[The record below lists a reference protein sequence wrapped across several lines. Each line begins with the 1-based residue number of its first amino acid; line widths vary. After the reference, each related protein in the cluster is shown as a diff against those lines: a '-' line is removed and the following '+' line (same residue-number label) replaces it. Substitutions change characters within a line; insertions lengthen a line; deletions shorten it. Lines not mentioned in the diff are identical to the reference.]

1 MKLTGVNL
9 SFLNL
14 STPFKSFTVPKY
26 TKLVIP
32 EPTAESSSNPELY
45 VSLIFD
51 FSVISWRGSLQKS
64 SSCMSAPFVFIIT
77 NFIYSKRKAAAIL
90 SFVSLF
96 NALKSGL
103 IACKKE

>member
-64 SSCMSAPFVFIIT
+64 SLQ
-77 NFIYSKRKAAAIL
+77 IL
-90 SFVSLF
+90 YIQNEKQVLF
-96 NALKSGL
+96 YPLYHYL
-103 IACKKE
+103 MP